1 MKKEKK
7 VMTEFDKDH
16 LYGRVF
22 LGAAIILIL
31 LVPIIMCLVLNVFP
45 EWSILGKGL
54 VGCIMFIVGGFIE
67 VMTYSPMLGKKGTYL
82 AFFTGNLV
90 NLKLPC
96 AVNAREQANVKHGSK
111 EGEIVSTISIA
122 TSTIVTTLVLALGV
136 ICMIP
141 LTPVLQS
148 EVLRPGFDS
157 AFAALFGALA
167 YKYFIKEPK
176 IALPPL
182 VISLILPSTIGF
194 FNDTTILML
203 FSIIITMIYA
213 FALFKLRDKKEKKAL
228 ALAIEKEN
236 QAQEDTT
243 NKEE

>member
-67 VMTYSPMLGKKGTYL
+67 VSPWLWL
-82 AFFTGNLV
+82 LV
-90 NLKLPC
+90 EFELKLPC

-228 ALAIEKEN
+228 AIEKEN

>member
-7 VMTEFDKDH
+7 IMTEFDKDH

-96 AVNAREQANVKHGSK
+96 AVNAREQANVKHGSE

-228 ALAIEKEN
+228 AIEKEN

>member
-1 MKKEKK
+1 MEKEKK

-228 ALAIEKEN
+228 AIEKEN

>member
-136 ICMIP
+136 LCMIP

-167 YKYFIKEPK
+167 YKYFIKAPK

-213 FALFKLRDKKEKKAL
+213 FALFRLRDKKEKK